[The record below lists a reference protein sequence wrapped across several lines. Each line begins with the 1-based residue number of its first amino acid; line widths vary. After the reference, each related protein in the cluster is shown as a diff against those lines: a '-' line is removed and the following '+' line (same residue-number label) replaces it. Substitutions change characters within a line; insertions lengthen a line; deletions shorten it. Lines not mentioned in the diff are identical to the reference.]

1 MQIYKL
7 FLNWQNLFWKKL
19 NLFLTNSSTQFK
31 KTLFFLKGC
40 KYINLY
46 SYKPNVFEIILMNF
60 LKLILTYPPTS
71 FGTANIELLF
81 IPKQSFWWIIFK
93 VICYFLTFNNLCL
106 ELILTSVFSA
116 LFWACFN
123 FKNVFKVVL
132 SSREGWT
139 GLGLLLDLVSL
150 TCEFM
155 FRAALAIPSPM
166 LV

>member
-1 MQIYKL
+1 MP
-7 FLNWQNLFWKKL
+7 NL
-19 NLFLTNSSTQFK
+19 STQLK
-31 KTLFFLKGC
+31 KTLSFLKGC

-46 SYKPNVFEIILMNF
+46 SYKPNVFENNF
-60 LKLILTYPPTS
+60 DELSKPYFDLSPTS

-81 IPKQSFWWIIFK
+81 IHKQSFWWIIFK

-106 ELILTSVFSA
+106 ELVLTSVFAA
-116 LFWACFN
+116 LFWACF
-123 FKNVFKVVL
+123 KLKKVFKVVL

-139 GLGLLLDLVSL
+139 GLGLLLDLVWL

-155 FRAALAIPSPM
+155 FRAALDITNPM